1 MIRVAFLD
9 DHPAVRAGLQ
19 AILATE
25 PDLQVVGF
33 AAGEHKLW
41 PRLQRTHPAIVVL
54 DLHHPGRD
62 GLALFLRI
70 KRQPDPPA
78 VVLFSAYTPAA
89 LVVAAA
95 VAGADAIVSK
105 SSAATTLLEAIR
117 TVARNP
123 RTIPPITPQMKAD
136 AAARLD
142 PADHAILAI
151 RVAGDSPVEIA
162 ATLGVPDATIAHR
175 IAAIVAIVAKLE
187 PLHSAARCPR

>member
-1 MIRVAFLD
+1 MVRVAFLD

-25 PDLQVVGF
+25 PDPRLVGS
-33 AAGEHKLW
+33 AADEHELW
-41 PRLQRTHPAIVVL
+41 PLLQRTHPAIVVL

-62 GLALFLRI
+62 GLALCLRI

-78 VVLFSAYTPAA
+78 VVLFSAYTAAA

-105 SSAATTLLEAIR
+105 SSATTTLLEAIR

-142 PADHAILAI
+142 PTDHAILAM

-162 ATLGVPDATIAHR
+162 AALGVPDATIAHR
-175 IAAIVAIVAKLE
+175 IAAIVAKLE
-187 PLHSAARCPR
+187 PLRSAA

>member
-25 PDLQVVGF
+25 PDLRLVG
-33 AAGEHKLW
+33 
-41 PRLQRTHPAIVVL
+41 
-54 DLHHPGRD
+54 
-62 GLALFLRI
+62 
-70 KRQPDPPA
+70 
-78 VVLFSAYTPAA
+78 S
-89 LVVAAA
+89 AAA

-105 SSAATTLLEAIR
+105 SSAAATLIEAIR
-117 TVARNP
+117 AVARNP
-123 RTIPPITPQMKAD
+123 RTIPRISSQMKAD

-142 PADHAILAI
+142 PADHAILAM

-175 IAAIVAIVAKLE
+175 IAAIVAKLE
-187 PLHSAARCPR
+187 PLRSAA

>member
-25 PDLQVVGF
+25 PDLRLAGS
-33 AAGEHKLW
+33 AAGEHELW
-41 PRLQRTHPAIVVL
+41 PLLERTHPAVVIL

-62 GLALFLRI
+62 GLALCLQI
-70 KRQPDPPA
+70 KHQPDAPA
-78 VVLFSAYTPAA
+78 VLLYSAYTPAA

-105 SSAATTLLEAIR
+105 SSAAATLVEAIR
-117 TVARNP
+117 AVARNP
-123 RTIPPITPQMKAD
+123 RTIPRISPQMKAE

-142 PADHAILAI
+142 PADHAILAM

-175 IAAIVAIVAKLE
+175 IAAIVAKLE
-187 PLHSAARCPR
+187 PLRSAA

>member
-1 MIRVAFLD
+1 MIRVACLD
-9 DHPAVRAGLQ
+9 DHAAVRAGLQ

-33 AAGEHKLW
+33 AADEHELW
-41 PRLQRTHPAIVVL
+41 PLLQRTRPAIVVL

-62 GLALFLRI
+62 GLALCLRI

-105 SSAATTLLEAIR
+105 SSAAVTLLEAIR

-123 RTIPPITPQMKAD
+123 LTIPPITPQMKAD

-142 PADHAILAI
+142 SADH
-151 RVAGDSPVEIA
+151 
-162 ATLGVPDATIAHR
+162 
-175 IAAIVAIVAKLE
+175 AIVAKLE
-187 PLHSAARCPR
+187 PLQSAA

>member
-33 AAGEHKLW
+33 AADEHELW
-41 PRLQRTHPAIVVL
+41 LLLQRTHPAIVVL

-62 GLALFLRI
+62 GLALCLRI

-89 LVVAAA
+89 LVVPAA

-105 SSAATTLLEAIR
+105 SSAAATLLEAIR
-117 TVARNP
+117 TVARTP

-142 PADHAILAI
+142 PADHAILAM

-162 ATLGVPDATIAHR
+162 ATLGVPDTTIAHR
-175 IAAIVAIVAKLE
+175 IAAIVAKLE
-187 PLHSAARCPR
+187 PLRSAA

>member
-25 PDLQVVGF
+25 PDVRLVGF
-33 AAGEHKLW
+33 AVGEHELW
-41 PRLQRTHPAIVVL
+41 PLLERTHPAVVIL

-62 GLALFLRI
+62 GLALCLQI
-70 KRQPDPPA
+70 KRQPDAPA
-78 VVLFSAYTPAA
+78 VLLYSAYTPAA

-105 SSAATTLLEAIR
+105 SSAAATLLEAIR
-117 TVARNP
+117 TVARRNP
-123 RTIPPITPQMKAD
+123 RTIPTITPKMKAD

-142 PADHAILAI
+142 PAGHAIFAM

-162 ATLGVPDATIAHR
+162 TTLGVPDTTISNR
-175 IAAIVAIVAKLE
+175 IAAIVAKLE
-187 PLHSAARCPR
+187 PLRSTG

>member
-33 AAGEHKLW
+33 AADEHELW
-41 PRLQRTHPAIVVL
+41 PLLQRTHPAIVVL

-62 GLALFLRI
+62 GLALCLRI

-78 VVLFSAYTPAA
+78 VVLFSAYTPTA

-105 SSAATTLLEAIR
+105 SSAAATLLEAIR
-117 TVARNP
+117 TVALNP

-142 PADHAILAI
+142 PADHAILAM

-175 IAAIVAIVAKLE
+175 IAAIVAKLE
-187 PLHSAARCPR
+187 PLRSAA

>member
-25 PDLQVVGF
+25 PDLRLVGS
-33 AAGEHKLW
+33 AAGEHELW
-41 PRLQRTHPAIVVL
+41 PLLERTHPAVVIL

-62 GLALFLRI
+62 GLALCLQI
-70 KRQPDPPA
+70 KRQPDAPA
-78 VVLFSAYTPAA
+78 VLLCSAYSPAA

-95 VAGADAIVSK
+95 VAGADAI
-105 SSAATTLLEAIR
+105 
-117 TVARNP
+117 
-123 RTIPPITPQMKAD
+123 
-136 AAARLD
+136 
-142 PADHAILAI
+142 LAM

-175 IAAIVAIVAKLE
+175 IAAIVAKRE
-187 PLHSAARCPR
+187 PLRSAA